1 MNRRKFIKIA
11 GSSAIILA
19 AAGMG
24 GYGWV
29 STRQPEEALKPW
41 ERAGSP
47 LYRDPRMRALSYAI
61 LAPNPHNI
69 QPWLVD
75 LRTPDRIVLYC
86 DLERLLPQTDPYSR
100 QIIIGHGCFLEQ
112 LDIAARELGY
122 ATSITLFPE
131 GASKE
136 KLDQRPVAIID
147 FTLNDAVAKDPLFAE
162 ILKRRSNKEVY
173 DTTRPVEEAKAAAIC
188 KAAGQGIATGFALD
202 MARRDALRDLTYRA
216 NLLEMNTPHTWKE
229 TVDVMRIGKKEIEQN
244 PDGIDLGGPFMEG
257 LRAFGQLSREQMLDQ
272 QSMSFVKAT
281 EMLKEKMNSAIG
293 FVWMITDG
301 NRREDQIAA
310 GRGWVRMNLKASA
323 LGVAMNPHSQAL
335 QEFAEM
341 RELFVE
347 LDQMLQVKSP
357 QRLQMF
363 GRIGYGPT
371 VDASPRWPIEQKII
385 S

>member
-24 GYGWV
+24 GYAWV
-29 STRQPEEALKPW
+29 SNRRPEEALKPW

-47 LYRDPRMRALSYAI
+47 LYRDPRMRALSYAV
-61 LAPNPHNI
+61 LAPNPHNM

-75 LRTPDRIVLYC
+75 LNTPDRVVLYC

-100 QIIIGHGCFLEQ
+100 QIIIGHGCFLEL
-112 LDIAARELGY
+112 LDMAARDLGY
-122 ATSITLFPE
+122 STSITLFPK
-131 GASKE
+131 GTSKD

-147 FTLNDAVAKDPLFAE
+147 FTQNETVARDPLFSQ
-162 ILKRRSNKEVY
+162 IIKRRSNKEVY
-173 DTTRPVEEAKAAAIC
+173 DTNRPVEEAKAAAIC
-188 KAAGQGIATGFALD
+188 QAAGQGIVTDFTLEAEKLS
-202 MARRDALRDLTYRA
+202 ALRDLTLRA
-216 NLLEMNTPHTWKE
+216 NLLEMHTPHTWKE
-229 TVDVMRIGKKEIEQN
+229 TVNVMRIGKKEIEQN

-257 LRAFGQLSREQMLDQ
+257 LHAFGQLSREQMLDQ
-272 QSMSFVKAT
+272 KSMSFVKAT
-281 EMLKEKMNSAIG
+281 EMLKEKMNSAMG
-293 FVWMITDG
+293 FVWMITDN
-301 NRREDQIAA
+301 NRREDQIAS
-310 GRGWVRMNLKASA
+310 GRGWVRMNLKATA
-323 LGVAMNPHSQAL
+323 LGVAINPHSQAL

-363 GRIGYGPT
+363 GRIGYAPE
-371 VDASPRWPIEQKII
+371 VDASPRWPIERKILY
-385 S
+385 

>member
-1 MNRRKFIKIA
+1 
-11 GSSAIILA
+11 
-19 AAGMG
+19 
-24 GYGWV
+24 
-29 STRQPEEALKPW
+29 
-41 ERAGSP
+41 
-47 LYRDPRMRALSYAI
+47 
-61 LAPNPHNI
+61 
-69 QPWLVD
+69 
-75 LRTPDRIVLYC
+75 
-86 DLERLLPQTDPYSR
+86 
-100 QIIIGHGCFLEQ
+100 
-112 LDIAARELGY
+112 
-122 ATSITLFPE
+122 
-131 GASKE
+131 
-136 KLDQRPVAIID
+136 
-147 FTLNDAVAKDPLFAE
+147 
-162 ILKRRSNKEVY
+162 
-173 DTTRPVEEAKAAAIC
+173 
-188 KAAGQGIATGFALD
+188 
-202 MARRDALRDLTYRA
+202 LTYRA

-347 LDQMLQVKSP
+347 LEQLLQVKSP